1 MPDRIDQDQLD
12 AILSEVREK
21 ELLSDLS
28 MADTLDVELDGVI
41 DAKIEGD
48 TLVVTFGK

>member
-12 AILSEVREK
+12 AIMSEVREK
-21 ELLSDLS
+21 KIVGHLS
-28 MADTLDVELDGVI
+28 MVDTLDAELDDVI